1 MVTTDAC
8 HRKPALSTSVFQV
21 AASEATR
28 YSAARLSLGIA
39 HHTMS
44 KTTIT
49 SEGRQICASTLL
61 AVRRLMDGVIV
72 KTGPPGS

>member
-1 MVTTDAC
+1 M
-8 HRKPALSTSVFQV
+8 
-21 AASEATR
+21 AAGEDTR
-28 YSAARLSLGIA
+28 YRAARLSLGIA
-39 HHTMS
+39 DHTMS

-61 AVRRLMDGVIV
+61 AVRRLMDGVVV